1 MYYII
6 YIIAYT
12 LCVIAFITYIKR
24 PDKKEMQ
31 KFGRVLVGAER
42 KALKLDRQSRKKRV
56 QALTAWDRFI
66 YKLWVAV
73 QLTMIIG
80 MPVLFIGG
88 KYLFVK
94 HCVAP
99 EGTLY
104 FETGMWGMVAILI
117 SGFFVE
123 IPLILGFS
131 YLTYRGPIRRADK
144 LYTVGSFQ
152 EYPKKANWFIAGIC
166 GLFGALIM
174 FLPLNSYR
182 YCTEDEI
189 TIKKVFALN
198 EKVYAFS
205 EIDHVE
211 EKTYSG
217 NNNKDYKFYTSDE
230 DKFDFGDRINDDT
243 MRDLLERKGI
253 TVIPDD

>member
-1 MYYII
+1 M
-6 YIIAYT
+6 
-12 LCVIAFITYIKR
+12 R
-24 PDKKEMQ
+24 R
-31 KFGRVLVGAER
+31 FGGVLLESQGHGSKLER
-42 KALKLDRQSRKKRV
+42 KSRKKRV
-56 QALTAWDRFI
+56 QTLKSWERII
-66 YKLWVAV
+66 YIIWVAV
-73 QLTMIIG
+73 QITMIIG
-80 MPVLFIGG
+80 MPILFIGG
-88 KYLFVK
+88 KYLIIKHFV
-94 HCVAP
+94 VP

-104 FETGMWGMVAILI
+104 FETGIWGMVSILLA
-117 SGFFVE
+117 GFITG

-144 LYTVGSFQ
+144 LYRIGSFQ

-166 GLFGALIM
+166 GLLGALIM

-198 EKVYAFS
+198 EKAYAFS

-217 NNNKDYKFYTSDE
+217 NNNKDYTFYTSDG

-253 TVIPDD
+253 TIIPDD